1 MILKNL
7 KHGDVRPGDI
17 LIWAT
22 DLENNVPMS
31 SDLVI
36 TINITGEFVY
46 FWYLELSTLKLWSS
60 SSAYRSSPLQHHVL
74 RVEP

>member
-7 KHGDVRPGDI
+7 KHGDLRPGDI
-17 LIWAT
+17 LIWPT
-22 DLENNVPMS
+22 DLENSVPMS

-60 SSAYRSSPLQHHVL
+60 SSAYKSTLLHPYVL
-74 RVEP
+74 RVQP

>member
-17 LIWAT
+17 LIWAVNLY
-22 DLENNVPMS
+22 DGEHPRY
-31 SDLVI
+31 DLVVSVD
-36 TINITGEFVY
+36 ITGEFVY
-46 FWYLELSTLKLWSS
+46 FWSFELSTLKLWSS
-60 SSAYRSSPLQHHVL
+60 SSVYKSTPLDPYVF

>member
-36 TINITGEFVY
+36 TINITGEIVY
-46 FWYLELSTLKLWSS
+46 FWCLELSNLKLWSS
-60 SSAYRSSPLQHHVL
+60 SSAYRSTPLAPYVL
-74 RVEP
+74 RVKP